1 MGDAEEMDRTPGT
14 AVRKLLA
21 TFLAGAVLIAC
32 SPRQAHAPQGVSAPQ
47 AANFVRDDLDHHPI
61 ELKQLRGKVVLLNFW
76 ATWCGPCLTEIPE
89 FIQWQRELGPRE
101 FRVIGVSMDD
111 SKSDVIAMAEKMPF
125 NYPVVMGDEE
135 LARSYGGVLR
145 IPISFQIDRDG
156 RIAQRYQGVKLPKLH
171 ADILALLNRKPGATP
186 AQ

>member
-1 MGDAEEMDRTPGT
+1 MDCAPDT
-14 AVRKLLA
+14 AVRELLA

-32 SPRQAHAPQGVSAPQ
+32 SPRQVPAPQGVTAPQ
-47 AANFVRDDLDHHPI
+47 AANFVRDDLDHHRI

-76 ATWCGPCLTEIPE
+76 ATWCGPCMTEVPK

-101 FRVIGVSMDD
+101 FQVIGVSMDD

-135 LARSYGGVLR
+135 LARSYGGVFG
-145 IPISFQIDRDG
+145 IPISFLIDRDG

-171 ADILALLNRKPGATP
+171 ADILALLNSKHGVTP
-186 AQ
+186 LQ